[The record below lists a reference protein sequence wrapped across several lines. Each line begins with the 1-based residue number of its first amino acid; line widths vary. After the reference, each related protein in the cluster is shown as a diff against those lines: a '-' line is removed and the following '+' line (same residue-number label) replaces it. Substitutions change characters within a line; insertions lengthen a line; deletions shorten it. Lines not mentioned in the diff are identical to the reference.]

1 MENNTP
7 QNQSFVITAFAEK
20 GRIPPSAL
28 RCPVVCRFQNGDLEW
43 LLDDNAGAGYPTKEE
58 ARRALYRI
66 ASQVLKKDGCVEF
79 TSDEPLRTAGV
90 RDLSFFEGRGFYK
103 PVSVIYSGY
112 PYKCLYNETEDDFWG
127 GGVFYGVCAR
137 EPTALAVG

>member
-1 MENNTP
+1 MENNSP

-28 RCPVVCRFQNGDLEW
+28 RRPVVCRFQNGDLEW

-58 ARRALYRI
+58 ARGALYRV
-66 ASQVLKKDGCVEF
+66 ASQVLKQDGCVEF
-79 TSDEPLRTAGV
+79 ASDEALRAAGV

-103 PVSVIYSGY
+103 PVSVIYSGR

-127 GGVFYGVCAR
+127 GGVFYEIKKAS
-137 EPTALAVG
+137 AVKP